1 MNKIIRSSVEVTIVV
16 FGIKVLGLIKQSV
29 LAAYCGATA
38 ETDAFFIATGII
50 AAFCMI
56 IFSALAVSLLPLYN
70 SRLKTEG
77 KEYANYMIK
86 KVLLSFMFFSVVI
99 ILLFWFCAPIISQI
113 LAPTYNILERNI
125 LIQYLRI
132 LSISFVFW
140 CAFQTINVV
149 LESRNIF
156 LPGKCQGFFQNLFLI
171 IAAIIFY
178 DQFGIIALIIAF
190 LASIIIQCVFELIIV
205 NRIWKVETK
214 DNINKK
220 LCIQDIKTLVGLSI
234 PLMLGNSIYEIN
246 DIIDKQIG
254 TLLGEGKVS
263 ILTYSAS
270 INEIVTGVVVSSIAT
285 VLFAHFSSLVAEK
298 RKKQITTIL
307 DNAINGTC
315 IIILPIL
322 IMCVVCGEQII
333 RILYGRGSFGEQD
346 IITTYYVVVGYAV
359 GFVFQAWRSIFSRV
373 FYAFQDT
380 KIPMINGVVTVTIN
394 AILSYLLSKVMGVA
408 GISYAT
414 SIAML
419 FSTILL
425 LSRMKKYLSE
435 YSILKNMK
443 EVLKAVVAAILV
455 GIILYIVNR
464 LFNNLNLYILFLVN
478 GVLCVIGYI
487 ILLCVFHSKYML
499 EFIEIVSKYMDKLRS
514 KR

>member
-285 VLFAHFSSLVAEK
+285 VLFAHFSYVVAEK
-298 RKKQITTIL
+298 RKK
-307 DNAINGTC
+307 
-315 IIILPIL
+315 
-322 IMCVVCGEQII
+322 
-333 RILYGRGSFGEQD
+333 
-346 IITTYYVVVGYAV
+346 
-359 GFVFQAWRSIFSRV
+359 
-373 FYAFQDT
+373 
-380 KIPMINGVVTVTIN
+380 
-394 AILSYLLSKVMGVA
+394 
-408 GISYAT
+408 
-414 SIAML
+414 
-419 FSTILL
+419 
-425 LSRMKKYLSE
+425 
-435 YSILKNMK
+435 
-443 EVLKAVVAAILV
+443 
-455 GIILYIVNR
+455 
-464 LFNNLNLYILFLVN
+464 
-478 GVLCVIGYI
+478 
-487 ILLCVFHSKYML
+487 
-499 EFIEIVSKYMDKLRS
+499 
-514 KR
+514 